1 MFDILLP
8 LNRLICR
15 VVDFEIHETIYSVLL
30 RMPIDHLLFVL
41 VHAADKIVGN
51 AH

>member
-15 VVDFEIHETIYSVLL
+15 VVDFKINEAIYSV
-30 RMPIDHLLFVL
+30 IDHLLFVL
-41 VHAADKIVGN
+41 VHATNKIVGN
-51 AH
+51 AT